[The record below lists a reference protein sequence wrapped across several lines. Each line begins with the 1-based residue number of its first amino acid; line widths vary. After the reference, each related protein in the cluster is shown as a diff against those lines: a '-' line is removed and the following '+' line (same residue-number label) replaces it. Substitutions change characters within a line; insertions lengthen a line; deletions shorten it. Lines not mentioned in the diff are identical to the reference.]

1 MKLNILFLITFLSVC
16 NVSIAQ
22 SLKTYSG
29 KYQKG
34 TATYSYNDNPAGG
47 RIYEGDFVY
56 TAPHCKIAG
65 QFKNNKKNGQWIYE
79 GYKQSLKL
87 SYKDGV
93 LDGMYQFI
101 RGGDNIRALL
111 LTIKDGKFVG
121 SAKGTDIGYTWN
133 RLSHYRGSFSGQFD
147 ENGYMDGDW
156 TFKEDDDSIYVF
168 HATYEHGV
176 CRKCY
181 REDITTGDIAEGAIK
196 IDLHSIIIDNLEI
209 IEGEVSRGHSR
220 WNRYDYEIG
229 QKSSVSDAE
238 NAIRRKIQEV
248 FERRSS
254 AVGTSSRSINTVGVE
269 GSGYGGYGIFD
280 LSERSLV
287 RGLPRPRHNV
297 AEEGRVVVDITVNP
311 AGYVIATSINART
324 NTPSTDLRN
333 AAMEAAQK
341 ARFNAI
347 DGTGNQV
354 GTITFNFQLR

>member
-1 MKLNILFLITFLSVC
+1 MKLNILFLITFLSVW

-101 RGGDNIRALL
+101 RGGNNIRALL

-196 IDLHSIIIDNLEI
+196 IDLHSIIIDNLET

-238 NAIRRKIQEV
+238 NAIRRRIQGA
-248 FERRSS
+248 FGRGSS
-254 AVGTSSRSINTVGVE
+254 TE
-269 GSGYGGYGIFD
+269 GSGVGGYGAFD
-280 LSERSLV
+280 LSGRSLV
-287 RGLPRPRHNV
+287 GGFPRPSYNV
-297 AEEGRVVVDITVNP
+297 TEEGRVVVDITVNP
-311 AGYVIATSINART
+311 AGYVIAAGINART
-324 NTPSTDLRN
+324 NTRSTDLRN
-333 AAMEAAQK
+333 TAMEAARK

-347 DGTGNQV
+347 DGTDNQV
-354 GTITFNFQLR
+354 GTITFYFQLR

>member
-1 MKLNILFLITFLSVC
+1 
-16 NVSIAQ
+16 
-22 SLKTYSG
+22 
-29 KYQKG
+29 
-34 TATYSYNDNPAGG
+34 
-47 RIYEGDFVY
+47 
-56 TAPHCKIAG
+56 
-65 QFKNNKKNGQWIYE
+65 
-79 GYKQSLKL
+79 
-87 SYKDGV
+87 
-93 LDGMYQFI
+93 MYQFI

>member
-1 MKLNILFLITFLSVC
+1 M
-16 NVSIAQ
+16 
-22 SLKTYSG
+22 
-29 KYQKG
+29 
-34 TATYSYNDNPAGG
+34 
-47 RIYEGDFVY
+47 
-56 TAPHCKIAG
+56 
-65 QFKNNKKNGQWIYE
+65 
-79 GYKQSLKL
+79 

-176 CRKCY
+176 CQKCY
-181 REDITTGDIAEGAIK
+181 REDITTGDIAEGAVK
-196 IDLHSIIIDNLEI
+196 IDLHSIIIDNLET

-238 NAIRRKIQEV
+238 NAIRRRIQGA
-248 FERRSS
+248 FGRGSS
-254 AVGTSSRSINTVGVE
+254 TE
-269 GSGYGGYGIFD
+269 GSGVGGYGAFD
-280 LSERSLV
+280 LSGRSLV
-287 RGLPRPRHNV
+287 GGLPRPRHNV

-311 AGYVIATSINART
+311 AGYVIATSVNSQT
-324 NTPSTDLRN
+324 NTSSTDLCK

-347 DGTGNQV
+347 DSTGNQV
-354 GTITFNFQLR
+354 GTITYYFQLR